1 MGLLDF
7 LFGRNT
13 QQSDLKTNTKSDD
26 DRVKEQNA
34 QKSDNTI
41 EPFVFKSNCHQRYEN
56 GLPKMGLQECFRTV
70 CVEKNIDGCKG
81 YKLEPGIG
89 YIVKVFNDDLGKPNM
104 SDKPMKVV
112 RKTENS
118 VELRGFPIEA
128 VSPFGWQESQS
139 SHSETRNI
147 PQDYQGRVA
156 NHSPLHGCPSQ
167 LPFERYLS
175 QLSFAISLLLVET

>member
-56 GLPKMGLQECFRTV
+56 GLPKMGLQSV
-70 CVEKNIDGCKG
+70 
-81 YKLEPGIG
+81 LELYALRRI
-89 YIVKVFNDDLGKPNM
+89 LM
-104 SDKPMKVV
+104 AV
-112 RKTENS
+112 RVTN
-118 VELRGFPIEA
+118 
-128 VSPFGWQESQS
+128 
-139 SHSETRNI
+139 
-147 PQDYQGRVA
+147 
-156 NHSPLHGCPSQ
+156 
-167 LPFERYLS
+167 
-175 QLSFAISLLLVET
+175 